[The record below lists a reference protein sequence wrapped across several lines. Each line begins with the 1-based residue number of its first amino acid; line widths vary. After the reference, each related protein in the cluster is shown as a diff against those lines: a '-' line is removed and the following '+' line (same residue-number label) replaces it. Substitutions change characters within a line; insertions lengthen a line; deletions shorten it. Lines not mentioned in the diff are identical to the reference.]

1 MEPRDESVD
10 LRYYLGVIR
19 RRVWVVVAA
28 TVVVAALA
36 YGVSLTQADVYEAS
50 ADVLI
55 GRQASDQ
62 VFVTG
67 QGYDPRRNVQTEVQV
82 LRSRTVSEAASEAVG
97 APVSVRVVSDDES
110 DVVRV
115 IARSGVPEVA
125 ARDANAYAR
134 AYVDYRLGSTVQR
147 LVEAGDGV
155 TTKIAEIDAQIAAL
169 PANSPRRAPLEDQR
183 AYLVEQQSRLD
194 VSANLADSGGAAVLA
209 KADVP
214 TTPVEPKPVRN
225 ALLGAILGLL
235 LGIGIAFLLE
245 YLDDT
250 VKDHGALERVLGP
263 GLPVLTEVPSLG
275 GRRQK
280 VDHPLVVVDD
290 PTSPAAEAI
299 GMLRTS
305 LLFSALDGRVT
316 SYQVTSALPG
326 EGKTT
331 VAANLAASLAGAGKR
346 VVVVD
351 LDLRR
356 PRLHLYFNLAN
367 RVGITSV
374 LLGEVSVRD
383 AVRRAAG
390 VDGLF
395 VMPSGPVPANP
406 AEIVASSRL
415 AEFLGVL
422 KAPVDVMIVDSP
434 PVLAV
439 SDAMALAR
447 IVDATILV
455 ARAGTSS
462 RRAIQRA
469 VNSLRQVGA
478 PLLGAVLNDV
488 SSDAGGYGYGYG
500 YSPDRTPAANGATS
514 RRRTPTSSDP
524 A

>member
-1 MEPRDESVD
+1 MEPRDDAVD
-10 LRYYLGVIR
+10 LRFYLGVLR
-19 RRVWVVVAA
+19 RRAWVVVLA
-28 TVVVAALA
+28 TVAVAALA
-36 YGVSLTQADVYEAS
+36 YGVSLTQSDVYEAG

-62 VFVTG
+62 VFVIG
-67 QGYDPRRNVQTEVQV
+67 QGYDPRRNVQTEVRI
-82 LRSRTVSEAASEAVG
+82 LGSRTVSDAASEAVG
-97 APVSVRVVSDDES
+97 AAVSVRIVADDES

-115 IARSGVPEVA
+115 IARSSAPSFA
-125 ARDANAYAR
+125 ARDANAYAK

-147 LVEAGDGV
+147 LIAAGDEV
-155 TTKIAEIDAQIAAL
+155 TSKIAEIDTQIAAL
-169 PANSPRRAPLEDQR
+169 PATSTRRAPLEDQR
-183 AYLVEQQSRLD
+183 AYLVEQQGRLE
-194 VSANLADSGGAAVLA
+194 VSANLADAGGAAVLA
-209 KADVP
+209 EADVP
-214 TTPVEPKPVRN
+214 TAPVEPKPLRN
-225 ALLGAILGLL
+225 ALLGAFLGLL
-235 LGIGIAFLLE
+235 LGVGIALLLE

-250 VKDHGALERVLGP
+250 VKDHTALERILGP

-275 GRRQK
+275 GRREK
-280 VDHPLVVVDD
+280 VEHRLVVVDE

-305 LLFSALDGRVT
+305 LLFRALDGQVT
-316 SYQVTSALPG
+316 SYQVTSAIPG

-356 PRLHLYFNLAN
+356 PRLHLYFGLAN
-367 RVGITSV
+367 RVGVTSV
-374 LLGEVSVRD
+374 LLGDVSVRD
-383 AVRRAAG
+383 AMRRVAG

-406 AEIVASSRL
+406 AEIMASSRL
-415 AEFLGVL
+415 AELLGVL
-422 KAPVDVMIVDSP
+422 VAPIDLMIVDSP

-455 ARAGTSS
+455 ARAGKSS

-469 VNSLRQVGA
+469 VSSLRQVKA

-488 SSDAGGYGYGYG
+488 SSDAGGYGYGSGYG
-500 YSPDRTPAANGATS
+500 DAPDRNPVPNPP
-514 RRRTPTSSDP
+514 RRRAP
-524 A
+524 APPKR

>member
-1 MEPRDESVD
+1 MEPRDNVVD
-10 LRYYLGVIR
+10 LRFYLGVLR
-19 RRVWVVVAA
+19 RRAWVVAAA

-36 YGVSLTQADVYEAS
+36 FGVSLTQSEVYEAG

-62 VFVTG
+62 VFVIG
-67 QGYDPRRNVQTEVQV
+67 QGYDPRRNVQTEVQI
-82 LRSRTVSEAASEAVG
+82 LRSRTVSDAASEAVG
-97 APVSVRVVSDDES
+97 APVSVRIVADDES

-115 IARSGVPEVA
+115 IARSSAPSFA
-125 ARDANAYAR
+125 ARDANAYAK
-134 AYVDYRLGSTVQR
+134 AYVDYRLDSTVQR
-147 LVEAGDGV
+147 LIEAGDEV

-169 PANSPRRAPLEDQR
+169 PATSTRRAPLEDQR
-183 AYLVEQQSRLD
+183 AYLVEQQGRLE
-194 VSANLADSGGAAVLA
+194 VSANLADAGGAAVLA
-209 KADVP
+209 EADVP
-214 TTPVEPKPVRN
+214 VAPVEPKPLRN

-235 LGIGIAFLLE
+235 LGVGIAFLLE

-250 VKDHGALERVLGP
+250 VKDHTALERILGP
-263 GLPVLTEVPSLG
+263 GLPVLTEIPSLG

-280 VDHPLVVVDD
+280 VESPLVVVDE

-305 LLFSALDGRVT
+305 LLFQMLDGQVT

-331 VAANLAASLAGAGKR
+331 VVANLAASLAGAGKR
-346 VVVVD
+346 VAVVD

-356 PRLHLYFNLAN
+356 PRLNLYFGLAN
-367 RVGITSV
+367 RVGVTSV
-374 LLGEVSVRD
+374 LVGEVSVRD
-383 AVRRAAG
+383 AIRPVAG
-390 VDGLF
+390 LDGLF
-395 VMPSGPVPANP
+395 VMSSGPVPANP
-406 AEIVASSRL
+406 AEIMASSRL
-415 AEFLGVL
+415 AELLGVL
-422 KAPVDVMIVDSP
+422 KAPIDVMIVDSP

-455 ARAGTSS
+455 ARAGQSS

-469 VNSLRQVGA
+469 VSSLRQVNA
-478 PLLGAVLNDV
+478 PIVGAVLNDV

-500 YSPDRTPAANGATS
+500 YAPDRAPAANGSDS
-514 RRRTPTSSDP
+514 RRRDP
-524 A
+524 ATPQR